1 VNPEAPRRES
11 EGGTGGLL
19 DGRHLEENGEE
30 VLSLEV
36 AADAGRDT
44 DAVAV
49 VQPTNGIPGTV
60 SENQQQQ
67 QQGQHDRLPD
77 MLESLDRVT
86 KTVNDLKGRCR
97 QLSLVMDARDEYRAT
112 TSRREVTTNDND
124 SNRAPEPEPL
134 RLEGPSSRT
143 PAAEWVP
150 PHDAMPPPP
159 RLEPEQMRGTIA
171 ALRPTITVPTPVTHP
186 RRQPPPI
193 LRPTEDSP
201 RELAP
206 PSSSSPAIS
215 FAGSPN
221 FEAGAGRG
229 GNRDGQMFVVP

>member
-1 VNPEAPRRES
+1 MRGQQTGKRVNPEAPRRES

-97 QLSLVMDARDEYRAT
+97 QLSLGERPSLLYCRCPSVLLDRAT
-112 TSRREVTTNDND
+112 GGC
-124 SNRAPEPEPL
+124 L
-134 RLEGPSSRT
+134 
-143 PAAEWVP
+143 
-150 PHDAMPPPP
+150 
-159 RLEPEQMRGTIA
+159 
-171 ALRPTITVPTPVTHP
+171 AL
-186 RRQPPPI
+186 
-193 LRPTEDSP
+193 
-201 RELAP
+201 
-206 PSSSSPAIS
+206 
-215 FAGSPN
+215 G
-221 FEAGAGRG
+221 
-229 GNRDGQMFVVP
+229 